1 MDNFIDYYHYNLLVY
16 YFGVT
21 ATVLEIDDEMYKLMT
36 SICIVKLMRQF
47 IIKMVY
53 KKMKKYSSQLKEL
66 NC

>member
-16 YFGVT
+16 YFGVM
-21 ATVLEIDDEMYKLMT
+21 ATILEIYDEMYKFMT